1 MRLEDKKA
9 LLSHPGDMIVE
20 TLETIGMSQAEL
32 AERIGKSAKFVNE
45 LIKGKAHI
53 TSDTAQALER
63 VIGYTAKGWLALD
76 RAYQDELMEIAQME
90 YAEECLS
97 WLSKFPLPFMKKHGI
112 LSNIKDKKALVSEL
126 LSFFRVKSPN
136 EYNYIYNEASI
147 AFKIELKYTKDPEAI
162 AVWLRLGEKDADK
175 IDNLK
180 KYNKKTLNNA
190 IPEFKRISY
199 KMEKGWHNELKD
211 ILTECGVALSY
222 TPMIKKAPI
231 HGAARWIK
239 NKTVPLIQVTDRG
252 KDANKFWFTFY
263 HELGHIILHGKKDI
277 FIEGE
282 ASTLDKLYIDEQKE
296 NEANRYAEKSM
307 FSESQL
313 ITLENIIKGSVTKDL
328 VQHHSQTMKVNQN
341 FIIAK
346 LRRMGTMEYN
356 ELSSMRVKVD
366 FSTFQNTKR

>member
-112 LSNIKDKKALVSEL
+112 LSNIKDKKALVNEL

-175 IDNLK
+175 LDNLK

-199 KMEKGWHNELKD
+199 KMKKGWHSELRD

-313 ITLENIIKGSVTKDL
+313 ITLENIIKGSVTKEL
-328 VQHHSQTMKVNQN
+328 VQFHSQSMKVNQN

-366 FSTFQNTKR
+366 FSKF